1 VTEGEPRLDFRDMTE
16 ADLAEG
22 LRLSRASGW
31 NQTLADWR
39 VLLSLGPGLF
49 RVGLLDGRIVASG
62 GAVRYG
68 DALAWICMILVE
80 PEQRGHGL
88 GTRVFDEVLVR
99 CEAEMRTGRLRCV
112 GLDATPAGRGI
123 YAQRGF
129 VDGGELVRMR
139 VEPAA
144 AERKGS
150 GLELCPVRESTIQYL
165 TPVTPAV
172 RPLAAEHFEG
182 VLAGDRDVF
191 GAERGALL
199 RWAYGAAPDLAWAT
213 PGGAY
218 CFGRH
223 GDHSDHVGPVVA
235 EDRENALALVRACLS
250 LPRRRPLILDA
261 RVEPAWLAALGE
273 LGFREERPFTRMFLG
288 DARLPARPG
297 LEPVVLGPEFG

>member
-1 VTEGEPRLDFRDMTE
+1 MTEGEPRLDFRDMTE

-49 RVGLLDGRIVASG
+49 RVAVLDGRVVASG

-68 DALAWICMILVE
+68 DALAWICMILVDPDE
-80 PEQRGHGL
+80 RGHGL
-88 GTRVFDEVLVR
+88 GTRIFDEVLVR
-99 CEAEMRTGRLRCV
+99 CEAEVRAGRLRCV

-129 VDGGELVRMR
+129 VEAGSLVRMR
-139 VEPAA
+139 AEPAA
-144 AERKGS
+144 AERMGS
-150 GLELCPVRESTIQYL
+150 GLELCSCEQGTIQDL
-165 TPVTPAV
+165 TPVTRAV
-172 RPLAAEHFEG
+172 RPLAAGHLDE
-182 VLAGDRDVF
+182 VLARDRDVF
-191 GAERGALL
+191 GADRGPVL
-199 RWAYGAAPDLAWAT
+199 RWAFGAAPDLAWRA

-235 EDRENALALVRACLS
+235 EDRERALALVRACLS
-250 LPRRRPLILDA
+250 LPRHRPLILDA
-261 RVEPAWLAALGE
+261 RVDPAWLAELGA
-273 LGFREERPFTRMFLG
+273 LGFREQRPFTRMVLG
-288 DARLPARPG
+288 DARPATRPPQE
-297 LEPVVLGPEFG
+297 LAVCGPEFA